1 MLNNINF
8 SSINFKSIV
17 FFIILIAVI
26 IVISKVVGFVGRILG
41 TVIVIFVIVYF
52 LQSYGFKVPYL
63 GDIVN
68 QIYSYI
74 KPVFTNVS
82 NLISKFK

>member
-1 MLNNINF
+1 MLNNLNL

-26 IVISKVVGFVGRILG
+26 IVISKVVGFVGRIIG

-52 LQSYGFKVPYL
+52 LQFYGFKVPYL

-74 KPVFTNVS
+74 KPIITNVT
-82 NLISKFK
+82 NLIRKFK

>member
-8 SSINFKSIV
+8 SSINFKNIV

-41 TVIVIFVIVYF
+41 TVIVIFVLVYF
-52 LQSYGFKVPYL
+52 LQTYGFKVPYL

-74 KPVFTNVS
+74 KPVFINVS

>member
-1 MLNNINF
+1 MLNNLNL

-26 IVISKVVGFVGRILG
+26 IVISKVVGFVGRIIG

-52 LQSYGFKVPYL
+52 LQNYGIKVPYL

-74 KPVFTNVS
+74 KPIITNVT
-82 NLISKFK
+82 NLIRKFK